1 MDLQQLDKIS
11 ANKVFSADIKHF
23 CAHPATPLKDPHLN
37 TARKVCSRV
46 LLGNKILSNQTLS
59 DLMGKKFKRECVVM
73 NDRFMSLREE
83 LNGASKLSF
92 ICGSGWD
99 HVSLYRVLMLCNTAQ
114 FNVSAHRLDELEI
127 LMHNMPVA
135 EFNEVL
141 GWGVSSF
148 MEALND

>member
-1 MDLQQLDKIS
+1 MDLQQLDKIP
-11 ANKVFSADIKHF
+11 ANRVFSADIKHF
-23 CAHPATPLKDPHLN
+23 CARPATPLKDPHLN

-83 LNGASKLSF
+83 LTAASKLSF
-92 ICGSGWD
+92 LCGGGWD
-99 HVSLYRVLMLCNTAQ
+99 HVSLYRVLMLCDTPQ
-114 FNVSAHRLDELEI
+114 FSVSDHRLDDLEI